1 MPDKYHV
8 NIDTLRLIRYDGI
21 INRLPQHFQNN
32 RMEEFHLKMSQW
44 SFLSNHGA
52 VLAVIA
58 QNKAIKAADIAA
70 QLELTERSVRRIIAD
85 LYNDGYIKKKYE
97 GGVNHYEI
105 IGDKPLRRKAQENIP
120 VKALLKVLGLDLEEE
135 TK

>member
-1 MPDKYHV
+1 
-8 NIDTLRLIRYDGI
+8 
-21 INRLPQHFQNN
+21 
-32 RMEEFHLKMSQW
+32 MSQW
-44 SFLSNHGA
+44 SVLSNHGA

-85 LYNDGYIKKKYE
+85 LFKDGYITKKYE

-105 IGDKPLRRKAQENIP
+105 QTQKTLRRKAQQNVTIRELL
-120 VKALLKVLGLDLEEE
+120 KALGINLEDGEG
-135 TK
+135 KS